1 MKGVHST
8 PRLPLFG
15 MQIAGATLGLRVT
28 LLLGGLGLV
37 VATLFLALLPIWR
50 IRDLATTGESSARP

>member
-1 MKGVHST
+1 
-8 PRLPLFG
+8 

>member
-1 MKGVHST
+1 VHGT

-37 VATLFLALLPIWR
+37 VAILFLALSSIRR
-50 IRDLATTGESSARP
+50 IRDLATTEESSVRP